1 MMSGNSELIKY
12 PERMAQL
19 KSYRELFIGKYT
31 PRDIDLAYEIGGKVF
46 VFGELKHTS
55 IGVPTG
61 QRLLLQHIGEA
72 IFEAGK
78 NVLLFIAEHET
89 EPDEIINVGKLP
101 VVYMWYTV
109 GGEIKTME
117 NVNRNVSDVCNQYIK
132 RFVPDL

>member
-31 PRDIDLAYEIGGKVF
+31 PSDIDLAYEIGGKVF

-61 QRLLLQHIGEA
+61 QRLLLQNIGEA

-78 NVLLFIAEHET
+78 NVLLFIAEHDT

>member
-1 MMSGNSELIKY
+1 MSGNSELIKY

-19 KSYRELFIGKYT
+19 KSYRELFIGKHT
-31 PRDIDLAYEIGGKVF
+31 PSDIDLAYEI
-46 VFGELKHTS
+46 
-55 IGVPTG
+55 
-61 QRLLLQHIGEA
+61 
-72 IFEAGK
+72 
-78 NVLLFIAEHET
+78 
-89 EPDEIINVGKLP
+89 INVGRLP